1 MYTISMFSSRIY
13 DAAWVVSMLSAA
25 VGVVIVGLWG
35 SSVGWTLLAGG
46 VTVLTVAALADAW
59 RLTRTRAA
67 SPVGGAAT
75 ILFGVV
81 ALVVGLA
88 LAGGVAV
95 DGLPDT
101 VRVVAL
107 AAGAQAFL
115 LANDVRISGASRSE
129 RVAVPFSGHTAVL
142 LGSALVLESGPFVP
156 RAALL
161 AYATGFAALSV
172 HVFWMRQRALTT
184 APARPNSAAGHW
196 EAVLL
201 VSTGSA
207 TLATLVVALTAG
219 ADPVVAAPW
228 AVTPATVV
236 AGLGAVGA
244 LGVQMPPPRTP
255 ALPGLLAGVTA
266 TAVAHAFTTVVLLNV
281 LVFSLLLAYADAF
294 LPILAAYLVLL
305 TVGVGFDYLMLFHAR
320 RRLRGDRQAV
330 GPHDPDAP
338 VTVVVSAANE
348 GSVLPE
354 SLSHNLEALPGIR
367 FLLLPAASSDDDTV
381 AVAREFR
388 DRYPDRVTVT
398 EGTAGSKAG
407 DLNAV
412 WERVETPFALL
423 LDADETVEPA
433 FLARGLARLE
443 ASPRI
448 GVVQGRKAAMYPEED
463 RLSRFVSA
471 ERQHSTWVEHP
482 FLSDAFGAAHFAGSA
497 AIFRR
502 EVPPSVGGWSPAR
515 LTEDIDLTVRLLVET
530 DWRVA
535 YDPDMVARELTPT
548 TVSALIR
555 QRVRWARGWAQ
566 VTAKHAPSVVR
577 SWRSLGLKRTFG
589 VSWLLFT
596 SVSAPVYTVFPAL
609 FLLSITGFGSPFP
622 GPVAVGLAL
631 FLLPARGASIAFATL
646 RDPDVPFPRGIGRR
660 LQMLAHAYLWIPA
673 GWVIQIHALYL
684 QLAGAPRTWH
694 VTPKRGRATGVAGAP
709 TERGTD
715 RPSRPPAG
723 ETTLREA
730 RPDEVPWAR
739 ARFEA
744 YTARSGEERFLLR
757 HRDGDV
763 VANGGEGYASRRAVR
778 RAITSLRELAGA
790 AACVR
795 CDPAGMEVYRDDA
808 AGWRWRLVG
817 PNGRALA
824 ASSPGYA
831 TRAGAARSA
840 ERARTA
846 LAADGAKPEVTSDR
860 VGEYRWRLRA
870 PSGRVTVRGVRRF
883 STERGAR
890 ESFARARKYAPL
902 ADPLDIGR
910 AAFELFVDSAGE
922 HRWRLRHRNG
932 IVLLDSAEGYD
943 TRRDARDAVER
954 VRRYAPVAPVDVIEA
969 AASATD
975 DGERESASALV
986 E

>member
-1 MYTISMFSSRIY
+1 MFSSRIY
-13 DAAWVVSMLSAA
+13 DAAWVLSVLAAA
-25 VGVVIVGLWG
+25 VGVVTVGLWG
-35 SSVGWTLLAGG
+35 ASVGWTLLVGG

-75 ILFGVV
+75 VLFGVV

-88 LAGGVAV
+88 LAGGVVV

-161 AYATGFAALSV
+161 AYATGFGALSV
-172 HVFWMRQRALTT
+172 HVFWMRQRALTA
-184 APARPNSAAGHW
+184 APARPHSAAGIW
-196 EAVLL
+196 ESVLL
-201 VSTGSA
+201 LSTGSG

-228 AVTPATVV
+228 AVAPATVV

-255 ALPGLLAGVTA
+255 ALPGAMAGVTA

-281 LVFSLLLAYADAF
+281 LVFSLLLAYVDAF
-294 LPILAAYLVLL
+294 LPILAVYLVLL
-305 TVGVGFDYLMLFHAR
+305 TIGVGFDYLMMFHAR
-320 RRLRGDRQAV
+320 RRLRSDRQAV

-367 FLLLPAASSDDDTV
+367 FLLLPAAGSDDDTV

-412 WERVETPFALL
+412 WEHVETPFALL

-443 ASPRI
+443 ASPQV
-448 GVVQGRKAAMYPEED
+448 GVVQGRKAAMYPED

-795 CDPAGMEVYRDDA
+795 CDPAGMEVYRDGA

-817 PNGRALA
+817 PRSRTLA
-824 ASSPGYA
+824 ASAPGYA

-932 IVLLDSAEGYD
+932 TVLLDAAEGYE

-954 VRRYAPVAPVDVIEA
+954 VRRYAPVAPVEVIEP
-969 AASATD
+969 AASSPTA
-975 DGERESASALV
+975 DGEREPASVPV

>member
-1 MYTISMFSSRIY
+1 MFSSRIY
-13 DAAWVVSMLSAA
+13 DAAWVLSVLAAA

-35 SSVGWTLLAGG
+35 ASVGWTLLAGG

-75 ILFGVV
+75 VLFGVV

-88 LAGGVAV
+88 LAGGVVV

-161 AYATGFAALSV
+161 AYATGFGALSV
-172 HVFWMRQRALTT
+172 HVFWMRQRALTA
-184 APARPNSAAGHW
+184 APARPHSAAGIW
-196 EAVLL
+196 ESVLL
-201 VSTGSA
+201 VSTGSG

-228 AVTPATVV
+228 AVAPATVV

-255 ALPGLLAGVTA
+255 ALPGAMAGVTA

-281 LVFSLLLAYADAF
+281 LVFSLLLAYVDAF
-294 LPILAAYLVLL
+294 LPILAVYLVLL
-305 TVGVGFDYLMLFHAR
+305 TIGVGFDYLMMFHAR
-320 RRLRGDRQAV
+320 RRLRSDRQAV

-367 FLLLPAASSDDDTV
+367 FLLLPAAGSDDDTV

-412 WERVETPFALL
+412 WEHVETPFALL

-443 ASPRI
+443 ASPQV

-566 VTAKHAPSVVR
+566 VTANHAPSVIR

-795 CDPAGMEVYRDDA
+795 CDPAGMEVYRDGA

-817 PNGRALA
+817 PRSRTLA
-824 ASSPGYA
+824 ASAPGYA

-932 IVLLDSAEGYD
+932 TVLLDAAEGYE

-954 VRRYAPVAPVDVIEA
+954 VRRYAPVAPVEVIEP
-969 AASATD
+969 AASSPTA
-975 DGERESASALV
+975 DGEREPASVPV

>member
-1 MYTISMFSSRIY
+1 MFSSRIY
-13 DAAWVVSMLSAA
+13 DAAWVLSVLAAA
-25 VGVVIVGLWG
+25 VGVVTVGLWG
-35 SSVGWTLLAGG
+35 ASVGWTLLVGG

-75 ILFGVV
+75 VLFGVV

-88 LAGGVAV
+88 LAGGVVV

-161 AYATGFAALSV
+161 AYATGFGALSV
-172 HVFWMRQRALTT
+172 HVFWMRQRALTA
-184 APARPNSAAGHW
+184 APARPHSAAGIW
-196 EAVLL
+196 ESVLL
-201 VSTGSA
+201 LSTGSG

-228 AVTPATVV
+228 AVAPATVV

-255 ALPGLLAGVTA
+255 ALPGAMAGVTA
-266 TAVAHAFTTVVLLNV
+266 TAVTHAFTTVVLLNV
-281 LVFSLLLAYADAF
+281 LVFSLLLAYVDAF
-294 LPILAAYLVLL
+294 LPILAVYLVLL
-305 TVGVGFDYLMLFHAR
+305 TIGVGFDYLMMFHAR
-320 RRLRGDRQAV
+320 RRLRSDRQAV

-367 FLLLPAASSDDDTV
+367 FLLLPAAGSDDDTV

-412 WERVETPFALL
+412 WEHVETPFALL

-443 ASPRI
+443 ASPQV
-448 GVVQGRKAAMYPEED
+448 GVVQGRKAAMYPED

-795 CDPAGMEVYRDDA
+795 CDPAGMEVYRDGA

-817 PNGRALA
+817 PRGRTLA
-824 ASSPGYA
+824 ASAPGYA

-932 IVLLDSAEGYD
+932 TVLLDAAEGYE

-954 VRRYAPVAPVDVIEA
+954 VRRYAPVAPVEVIEP
-969 AASATD
+969 AASSPTA
-975 DGERESASALV
+975 DGEREPASVPV

>member
-1 MYTISMFSSRIY
+1 MFSSRIY
-13 DAAWVVSMLSAA
+13 DAAWVLSVLAAA
-25 VGVVIVGLWG
+25 VGVVTVGLWG
-35 SSVGWTLLAGG
+35 ASVGWTLLVGG

-75 ILFGVV
+75 VLFGVV

-88 LAGGVAV
+88 LAGGVVV

-161 AYATGFAALSV
+161 AYATGFGALSV
-172 HVFWMRQRALTT
+172 HVFWMRQRALTA
-184 APARPNSAAGHW
+184 APARPHSAAGIW
-196 EAVLL
+196 ESVLL
-201 VSTGSA
+201 VSTGSG

-228 AVTPATVV
+228 AVAPATVV

-255 ALPGLLAGVTA
+255 ALPGAMAGVTA
-266 TAVAHAFTTVVLLNV
+266 TAVTHAFTTVVLLNV
-281 LVFSLLLAYADAF
+281 LVFSLLLAYVDAF
-294 LPILAAYLVLL
+294 LPILAVYLVLL
-305 TVGVGFDYLMLFHAR
+305 TIGVGFDYLMMFHAR
-320 RRLRGDRQAV
+320 RRLRSDRQAV

-367 FLLLPAASSDDDTV
+367 FLLLPAAGSDDDTV

-412 WERVETPFALL
+412 WEHVETPFALL

-443 ASPRI
+443 ASPQV
-448 GVVQGRKAAMYPEED
+448 GVVQGRKAAMYPED

-795 CDPAGMEVYRDDA
+795 CDPAGMEVYRDGA

-817 PNGRALA
+817 PRSRTLA
-824 ASSPGYA
+824 ASAPGYA

-932 IVLLDSAEGYD
+932 TVLRDAAEGYE

-954 VRRYAPVAPVDVIEA
+954 VRRYAPVAPVEVIEP
-969 AASATD
+969 AASSPTA
-975 DGERESASALV
+975 DGEREPASVPV